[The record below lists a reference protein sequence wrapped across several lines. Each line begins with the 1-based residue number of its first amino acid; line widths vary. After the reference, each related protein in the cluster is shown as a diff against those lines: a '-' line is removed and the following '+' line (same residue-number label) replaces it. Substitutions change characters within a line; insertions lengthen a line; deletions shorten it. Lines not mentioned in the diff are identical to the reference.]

1 MFLQPVCCYWRKLAL
16 VAFVRFLPRVNF
28 HMCSQ
33 IACLNC
39 GIATLVTFV
48 WFLSSVYFEMYPQ
61 FACLGRCILALTAF
75 KGFLPGMSFQMCP
88 QISCLSRCKVTLI
101 AFVGFFSCLLCHVNF
116 LDFREE
122 SAHAGDNH
130 KLLNINL
137 MLDYHCLIL
146 MTWTL
151 TFLYRVHYNI
161 RQRQIQNLYYFHNWL
176 ECRWLELAMNSI
188 SSFAMII
195 CLYWILK
202 KHTFNESSQNFM
214 TTPF

>member
-1 MFLQPVCCYWRKLAL
+1 MFLQPVSCYWRKLAL
-16 VAFVRFLPRVNF
+16 VAFVRFVPRVSF
-28 HMCSQ
+28 HMSSQ

-75 KGFLPGMSFQMCP
+75 KGFLPGMSFHMFP

-151 TFLYRVHYNI
+151 TFLYCVHYHLW
-161 RQRQIQNLYYFHNWL
+161 RSK
-176 ECRWLELAMNSI
+176 MKP
-188 SSFAMII
+188 
-195 CLYWILK
+195 ILFWQLDGVWQVG
-202 KHTFNESSQNFM
+202 TC
-214 TTPF
+214 